1 MKRSK
6 TGKPSGYVKFHAF
19 NELGEHAAGIREA
32 LKTLKKDDPIDY
44 QSQDYKPIKIGAPGT
59 VYGNKGYG
67 FGGRM
72 TPEDRRSIERQKA
85 LDITARVFESL
96 IGKSETKTQKSF
108 GEIMDEIRAESR
120 ENCCV
125 DPPGGD
131 EMTPFNFLRKKI
143 TPGLSLESVEFLT
156 YLLTYVSNL
165 FRILVSS
172 SSSSKLRKASLVVV
186 VVVGR
191 WFL

>member
-1 MKRSK
+1 MTQTYNMKGILRGFNFDPSNGMPEGFSIENVK
-6 TGKPSGYVKFHAF
+6 DGKPSGYVKFHAF

-59 VYGNKGYG
+59 VYGNKGGGG
-67 FGGRM
+67 FGRM

-108 GEIMDEIRAESR
+108 GEIMDEIRAEA
-120 ENCCV
+120 EKTAAWIHQE
-125 DPPGGD
+125 G
-131 EMTPFNFLRKKI
+131 KQ
-143 TPGLSLESVEFLT
+143 
-156 YLLTYVSNL
+156 
-165 FRILVSS
+165 
-172 SSSSKLRKASLVVV
+172 
-186 VVVGR
+186 
-191 WFL
+191 